1 MLEGDEEQ
9 NPSLN
14 AYDQVLIP
22 KNPNFNFGRSVTIT
36 GEIKTPGIY
45 LLNNYSLNQII
56 DQSGGFTTRAFQE
69 GIRIYR
75 DTLSLSWNKL
85 DFPLI
90 DRDSIHVPVKTQT
103 VKIVGAVNQEGY
115 YPYRKGF
122 SLKKYIEMAGG
133 FTPYAN
139 RKDVVV
145 IFPNGL
151 AGRKKRY
158 TSPKVLEGSTIIV
171 SGNEHL
177 ILLNYLKKHL

>member
-1 MLEGDEEQ
+1 M
-9 NPSLN
+9 
-14 AYDQVLIP
+14 
-22 KNPNFNFGRSVTIT
+22 
-36 GEIKTPGIY
+36 
-45 LLNNYSLNQII
+45 
-56 DQSGGFTTRAFQE
+56 
-69 GIRIYR
+69 
-75 DTLSLSWNKL
+75 
-85 DFPLI
+85 DFLLI
-90 DRDSIHVPVKTQT
+90 DRDSIYVPIKTQT

-145 IFPNGL
+145 IFPNGF

-171 SGNEHL
+171 SGNDLVVSQPNYLEISSQIGSIIGSLLTVAL
-177 ILLNYLKKHL
+177 ILNTQK